1 MIGCSKKNWENSPR
15 KCFWTKGK
23 KPGLEFNI
31 GLALCRAMNIWVS
44 WLISSGSP
52 SSARHTIQRYDEAIL
67 EWKYRLQS
75 WNETKS
81 EHQFCLLSI
90 LFSEFHQGNAEIL
103 PRAERHFENECF
115 LSIKSHECGQVKEQ
129 APRAFL
135 ALKNGLNIRELNN
148 VFEV

>member
-1 MIGCSKKNWENSPR
+1 MIRCPKKDRENNPR
-15 KCFWTKGK
+15 KCFWTKEK
-23 KPGLEFNI
+23 NSGLEFNL
-31 GLALCRAMNIWVS
+31 GLALIGLWTTCRAMNIWVS

-52 SSARHTIQRYDEAIL
+52 SSARHTIQRNNEAIL

-103 PRAERHFENECF
+103 PRGWKAFREWV
-115 LSIKSHECGQVKEQ
+115 LSFDQE
-129 APRAFL
+129 PRM
-135 ALKNGLNIRELNN
+135 RTS
-148 VFEV
+148 

>member
-1 MIGCSKKNWENSPR
+1 MSTVIWRLDALKRREKIIRENAFEQKKKN
-15 KCFWTKGK
+15 
-23 KPGLEFNI
+23 PGLEFNL
-31 GLALCRAMNIWVS
+31 GLALIGLWTTCRAMNIWVS

-52 SSARHTIQRYDEAIL
+52 SSARHTIQRYNEAIL
-67 EWKYRLQS
+67 EWTYRLQS

-129 APRAFL
+129 APRNSWL
-135 ALKNGLNIRELNN
+135 
-148 VFEV
+148 

>member
-1 MIGCSKKNWENSPR
+1 MSTVIWWLDALKRTEKIIRENAFEQKKKN
-15 KCFWTKGK
+15 
-23 KPGLEFNI
+23 PGLEFNL
-31 GLALCRAMNIWVS
+31 GLALISLWTTYRAMNIWVS

-52 SSARHTIQRYDEAIL
+52 SSARHTIQHYNEAIL

-103 PRAERHFENECF
+103 PRGWKAFREWV
-115 LSIKSHECGQVKEQ
+115 LSFDQE
-129 APRAFL
+129 PRM
-135 ALKNGLNIRELNN
+135 RTS
-148 VFEV
+148 